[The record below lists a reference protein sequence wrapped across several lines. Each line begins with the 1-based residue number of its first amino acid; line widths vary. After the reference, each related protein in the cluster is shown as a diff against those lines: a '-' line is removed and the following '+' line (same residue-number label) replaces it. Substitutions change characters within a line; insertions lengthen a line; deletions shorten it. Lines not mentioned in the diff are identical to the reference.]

1 MLRVREIKLE
11 YDIDSA
17 DNLRLKILKK
27 LRLPKDCNL
36 TYKIVKKSID
46 ARKKPYVYY
55 VYEVLCNLDKNLEE
69 SLLKVNNKDIV
80 MGKEVKYEFRP
91 QGIIPLKKPIIVVGS
106 GPAGLFASLNLVR
119 NAIKLLLLNAVVKL
133 KKELL
138 K

>member
-17 DNLRLKILKK
+17 ANLRLKILKK

-46 ARKKPYVYY
+46 ARKKPEVYY

-69 SLLKVNNKDIV
+69 NLLKVNNKKIIKKIV
-80 MGKEVKYEFRP
+80 MKLIHNYFLFFILTVKS
-91 QGIIPLKKPIIVVGS
+91 VT
-106 GPAGLFASLNLVR
+106 
-119 NAIKLLLLNAVVKL
+119 
-133 KKELL
+133 
-138 K
+138 